1 MHSQADANMLCFFIH
16 LHVGSSNAH
25 LAVLSPAAA
34 GSMGAAD
41 SKSIA
46 DCCGSRK
53 LEAAQDD
60 GAPPENRDR
69 GGFGGFL
76 PSNPLGGGKD
86 GGGGGGGAPGKP
98 GKRVIS
104 DAVFRNNKAEVE
116 ARFRGDTNE
125 MDADRYAYMLARAH
139 SCPCSRT
146 CVWAAE
152 RKPFRV

>member
-1 MHSQADANMLCFFIH
+1 MFVCACCFRCASMHSQADANMLCFFIH

-86 GGGGGGGAPGKP
+86 GGNLQLHTTPSFSGVLLVQSIRLSKFRNGRPAAGRP
-98 GKRVIS
+98 GKRQNIE
-104 DAVFRNNKAEVE
+104 NQ
-116 ARFRGDTNE
+116 
-125 MDADRYAYMLARAH
+125 
-139 SCPCSRT
+139 
-146 CVWAAE
+146 
-152 RKPFRV
+152 